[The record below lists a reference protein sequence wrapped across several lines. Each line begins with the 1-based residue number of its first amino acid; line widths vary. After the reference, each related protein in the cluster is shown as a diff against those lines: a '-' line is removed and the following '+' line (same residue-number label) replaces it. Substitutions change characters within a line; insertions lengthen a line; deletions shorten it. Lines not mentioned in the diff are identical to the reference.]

1 MIRAHHQLK
10 DGAALL
16 GAAGPGLPGPF
27 GSWPADGRRDDEHQ
41 EHEQLAVGL
50 HTRTACCRVI
60 PSGSFAGCAPVTGPA
75 SATITSTDHTDHTDR
90 CPDPPGGPCMSTVE
104 ERVKKVVAE
113 TLNVSEEEVR
123 PERSLDELAA
133 DNLDVSELI
142 IALEQEFQASLPEEI
157 NTVQAVIDWA
167 KR

>member
-1 MIRAHHQLK
+1 
-10 DGAALL
+10 
-16 GAAGPGLPGPF
+16 
-27 GSWPADGRRDDEHQ
+27 
-41 EHEQLAVGL
+41 
-50 HTRTACCRVI
+50 
-60 PSGSFAGCAPVTGPA
+60 
-75 SATITSTDHTDHTDR
+75 
-90 CPDPPGGPCMSTVE
+90 MSTVE